1 MKRPADAG
9 PNAEQIR
16 YWNEQGGPRWVANAD
31 RIDAHIGPLG
41 RLALERAGIAPGQ
54 RVLDVGCGCGQT
66 SLELAGRV
74 GPTGRVTGIDLSAEM
89 LAVAARRAREAGL
102 ANLRFEVADAQTEA
116 LAAGGF
122 DRVFSRFGVMFFA
135 DPEAAFASLRRSLA
149 DGGCLAFVCW
159 QELRRNAWMLGPLL
173 AASKHVALPPPPAP
187 GEPGPFSLGDPQR
200 LRGVL
205 EAAGF
210 ARVELEG
217 VETSLRIGGAGG
229 VEEAAEFL
237 LEVGPTARVLEGA
250 SPSVREAVAGAV
262 REVVAAHATA
272 EGVRMDCAVWI
283 ALARL

>member
-1 MKRPADAG
+1 MKRLADAG

-16 YWNEQGGPRWVANAD
+16 YWNEQGGPRWVAHAD

-41 RLALERAGIAPGQ
+41 RLALERAGIEPGQ

-74 GPTGRVTGIDLSAEM
+74 GPAGRVTGIDLSADM
-89 LAVAARRAREAGL
+89 LAVAARRAGEASL

-116 LAAGGF
+116 LEAGSF
-122 DRVFSRFGVMFFA
+122 ERVFSRFGVMFFA
-135 DPEAAFASLRRSLA
+135 DPVAAFANLRRSLA
-149 DGGCLAFVCW
+149 DGGRLVFVCW
-159 QELRRNAWMLGPLL
+159 QELRRNPWMLGPLL
-173 AASKHVALPPPPAP
+173 AAAKHVALPPPSAP
-187 GEPGPFSLGDPQR
+187 GEPGPFSLGEAER

-229 VEEAAEFL
+229 VEEATAFL

-262 REVVAAHATA
+262 REVVAAHAST

-283 ALARL
+283 AVAG

>member
-1 MKRPADAG
+1 MKRLADAG

-16 YWNEQGGPRWVANAD
+16 YWNEQGAPRWVANAD

-41 RLALERAGIAPGQ
+41 RLALERAVIARGQ

-135 DPEAAFASLRRSLA
+135 DPAAAFANLRRSLT

-173 AASKHVALPPPPAP
+173 AAAKHVALPPPPAP

-229 VEEAAEFL
+229 VEEATEFL

-262 REVVAAHATA
+262 REVIAAHATA

-283 ALARL
+283 AVAS